1 MRSTGGDR
9 RGVQKGRAS
18 GQECGESQA
27 QGASWTEMGGGGY
40 GSHWDG
46 AGLEGVLGTG
56 QGVCLQGRTQWEKL
70 LGNTQ
75 PALFRH

>member
-27 QGASWTEMGGGGY
+27 QGASWTEMGGRGIWIALGRGWIGG
-40 GSHWDG
+40 G
-46 AGLEGVLGTG
+46 AGNRAGCMLAGENAMGEAP
-56 QGVCLQGRTQWEKL
+56 R
-70 LGNTQ
+70 
-75 PALFRH
+75 